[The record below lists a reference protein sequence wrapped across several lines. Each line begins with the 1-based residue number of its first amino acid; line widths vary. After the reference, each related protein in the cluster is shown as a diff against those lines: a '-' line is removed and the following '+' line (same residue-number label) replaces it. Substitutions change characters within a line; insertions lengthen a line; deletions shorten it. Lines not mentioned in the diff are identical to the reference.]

1 MAKPGCV
8 ANRKNLVSL
17 CAIIGLMLFVSSGHA
32 AVDRVTTYK
41 DENGWKL
48 KKNGEDFYIKGMV
61 WSYSPKGE
69 NYTYNLWAESDDFIK
84 KVIDHDFGLMA
95 RAGITANRS
104 FTLIP
109 PQWVTYIYQEHGI
122 MSLINPLMGRY
133 GANIGGIWQP
143 NTNYADEL
151 TRKVLKSDV
160 LAVVNQYK
168 AVPGVLMFAFGNES
182 NYGLSWSSFDIENLP
197 VGEQNREKAKFLYSL
212 WGEVVTEGKRIAPD
226 HLFTI
231 VNGDIQYL
239 DLIAEYVPD
248 MDVLGTNV
256 YRGISF
262 GDLWKDVKAGF
273 DRPIVFMEFGADAF
287 NAKHFAEDQPAQ
299 ASFLKGQWQE
309 IYNQSYGNGGYGNA
323 IGGFV
328 FEWRDEWWKS
338 PPSTERLD
346 VHDRSATWSNGGYTY
361 DFVEGQDNMNEEWF
375 GIMQLGELDSEGVAQ
390 AEPRMAYEVL
400 SEIWAMDPY
409 SGGKEQVDAM
419 IRNVDM
425 DYLALKSEVRE
436 LKLAKQESDKFSLVG
451 GSLRGMFIVDADD
464 ASIEEDGDDG
474 LTSSNGQM
482 AFVDFAFQPTSK
494 LKGDFSVNILANVA
508 QSDFEFMYGD
518 RGDPYT
524 VEVKETTQLGP
535 DESGTVAIK
544 RSDFEVNDNERIEIY
559 DFQAS
564 YEAQDYDLL
573 AFYHTP
579 RYHWGYEGDF
589 FGLLRETTDMAG
601 EDIWNAK
608 APIGGEFIGKGE
620 MEGLKV
626 VAGPEIYWGANP
638 KIMAKYEWGEES
650 KFAFVLSEDISR
662 TEDSTDATAP
672 TTRQERQATL
682 YAKTSLSND
691 MTLEMGGIIANLDRK
706 GDDYTYRD
714 GSKVREDKIDNEDA
728 LGIKAKLT
736 YDMESSRAYLGVNY
750 SGLVANG
757 GDPLREFGTEL
768 PYSSLGN
775 KQEIEGGIQF
785 ISGDYQFFPRFLYR
799 ENIVDANFPAREP
812 TTMGSTLNQGLAARN
827 QDDDPFAVL
836 DNREATALEF
846 FFTYDPTPATWFYAW
861 DVDMI
866 EDAPFALNIGL
877 TATHYGSGTD
887 AYEFFFEDTNSNVAF
902 GEGLDE
908 EDVWLLKSKM
918 IFNPK
923 RG

>member
-1 MAKPGCV
+1 M
-8 ANRKNLVSL
+8 
-17 CAIIGLMLFVSSGHA
+17 
-32 AVDRVTTYK
+32 
-41 DENGWKL
+41 
-48 KKNGEDFYIKGMV
+48 
-61 WSYSPKGE
+61 
-69 NYTYNLWAESDDFIK
+69 
-84 KVIDHDFGLMA
+84 
-95 RAGITANRS
+95 
-104 FTLIP
+104 
-109 PQWVTYIYQEHGI
+109 
-122 MSLINPLMGRY
+122 
-133 GANIGGIWQP
+133 
-143 NTNYADEL
+143 
-151 TRKVLKSDV
+151 
-160 LAVVNQYK
+160 
-168 AVPGVLMFAFGNES
+168 
-182 NYGLSWSSFDIENLP
+182 
-197 VGEQNREKAKFLYSL
+197 
-212 WGEVVTEGKRIAPD
+212 
-226 HLFTI
+226 
-231 VNGDIQYL
+231 
-239 DLIAEYVPD
+239 
-248 MDVLGTNV
+248 
-256 YRGISF
+256 
-262 GDLWKDVKAGF
+262 
-273 DRPIVFMEFGADAF
+273 
-287 NAKHFAEDQPAQ
+287 
-299 ASFLKGQWQE
+299 
-309 IYNQSYGNGGYGNA
+309 
-323 IGGFV
+323 
-328 FEWRDEWWKS
+328 
-338 PPSTERLD
+338 
-346 VHDRSATWSNGGYTY
+346 
-361 DFVEGQDNMNEEWF
+361 
-375 GIMQLGELDSEGVAQ
+375 
-390 AEPRMAYEVL
+390 
-400 SEIWAMDPY
+400 
-409 SGGKEQVDAM
+409 
-419 IRNVDM
+419 
-425 DYLALKSEVRE
+425 
-436 LKLAKQESDKFSLVG
+436 
-451 GSLRGMFIVDADD
+451 
-464 ASIEEDGDDG
+464 
-474 LTSSNGQM
+474 
-482 AFVDFAFQPTSK
+482 
-494 LKGDFSVNILANVA
+494 
-508 QSDFEFMYGD
+508 
-518 RGDPYT
+518 
-524 VEVKETTQLGP
+524 KETTQLGP
-535 DESGTVAIK
+535 DESGTVAIE

-564 YEAQDYDLL
+564 YENQNYDLL

-608 APIGGEFIGKGE
+608 APIGGEFVGKGE

-799 ENIVDANFPAREP
+799 ENIVDANYPAREP
-812 TTMGSTLNQGLAARN
+812 TTVGSTLNQGLAPRN

-923 RG
+923 RGLRGILNLEVGKEQTTGQPDEDAAEFYKMDGKLIVDQTHIYAGYVMIDAFGPYDFQQQFNIKYPLQLKLEYTMLLDQLKDQDQSSQVGIAMLYRSLDSDSPDFETEDGSDWMSEIQTYFQWKF